1 MGAISLKE
9 LLHEAPYNKD
19 ERNSAAPAAGELL
32 TNALVLVRRVNALLA
47 HWGDKVYVSSGYRP
61 AAYNQRAGG
70 ANKSAHMTCE
80 AVDLRDA
87 EGKLAKFIQD
97 QSWLLQKYDLYME
110 DPAATPT
117 WCHLQTRKT
126 KSGAR
131 IFKP

>member
-1 MGAISLKE
+1 MGSISIKE
-9 LLHEAPYNKD
+9 LLHEASYNKD
-19 ERNSAAPAAGELL
+19 DRNEVVPAEGQIL
-32 TNALVLVRRVNALLA
+32 TNALILVRRVNALLA

-61 AAYNQRAGG
+61 QAYNKRAGG
-70 ANKSAHMTCE
+70 AANSAHMTCE

-87 EGKLAKFIQD
+87 EGKLAAFIKEQA
-97 QSWLLQKYDLYME
+97 WLLQKYDLYME

-131 IFKP
+131 VFKP